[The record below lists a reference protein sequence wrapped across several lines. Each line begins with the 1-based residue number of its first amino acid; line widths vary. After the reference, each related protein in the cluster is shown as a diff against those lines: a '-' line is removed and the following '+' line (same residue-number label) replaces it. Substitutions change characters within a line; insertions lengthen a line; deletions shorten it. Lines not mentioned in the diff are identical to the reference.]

1 MVSSDEQDSGN
12 KLVFGMDEQIAAI
25 QKAISDFEAGQ
36 RVNVA
41 ILALPYAGKSELVDE
56 IVEMHPHDVTKV
68 TFSSIIDNKDQIP
81 LLGDSNKIMIFD
93 NCHYLYMRKIGGFD
107 VIEEFL
113 NMMLSS
119 DERLYIT
126 TWNIHSWNYLH
137 RVLGIGKYFPVQV
150 NIPSLNSADMK
161 EFLLS
166 AYDEGE
172 IQFVNDTDVEED
184 KIFQVTKIPIAKTI
198 THGKVNIYSLHINYM
213 ALRTLLFNRTP
224 SETAESI
231 IIKEI
236 TKISRGNP
244 GVAKEIWN
252 KWLEYPI
259 IKTSS
264 TKNNVPSDI
273 ELDSTGRF
281 VLYIILSM
289 GYIKKDELKNI
300 LYLSC
305 NADDMTINRLLFEI
319 LSQNLIL
326 EKEKYYSIR
335 PEKLHAVVK
344 YLENIRLVW

>member
-1 MVSSDEQDSGN
+1 MVSLDEQDSGN
-12 KLVFGMDEQIAAI
+12 KLLFGMDEQIAAI

-119 DERLYIT
+119 DEILYIT

-172 IQFVNDTDVEED
+172 IQFVNDTEVKDE
-184 KIFQVTKIPIAKTI
+184 KIFQVAKRPIAEKI
-198 THGKVNIYSLHINYM
+198 THGKLNLYTLRINYV
-213 ALRTLLFNRTP
+213 ALQTLLFHRTP
-224 SETAESI
+224 SESAESI
-231 IIKEI
+231 IFKEI

-252 KWLEYPI
+252 KWLQYPV

-264 TKNNVPSDI
+264 INIVHGDI
-273 ELDSTGRF
+273 ELDSNGRF

-289 GYIKKDELKNI
+289 GYITQAELKNI
-300 LYLSC
+300 LNLSC
-305 NADDMTINRLLFEI
+305 DADDMMVNRLLFEI
-319 LSQNLIL
+319 ISQNLIVKKD
-326 EKEKYYSIR
+326 EYYSIR
-335 PEKLHAVVK
+335 PEKLYSVVK